1 MEQISSEIRVGY
13 SDRETNALLA
23 TVADEQRPFS
33 RHFNQSEDFFLLL
46 EDAYTVPHLP
56 IHHNVRLREPTP
68 GYAAALRSVIS
79 QVIRRAPQALKDLA
93 YFFDPSEILRP
104 CFYHLYRVEE
114 SLYLY
119 LLRIDLAMRATEA
132 TVIERGTN
140 DTTPHYSSKRLFLE
154 PTVIPL
160 EEAVRED
167 GKVVGFR
174 IRQTIS
180 QTWIGE
186 YGRGYFQQGIWMDA
200 DLTKFFSRLFLPAG
214 RKTYPYYPYLCKY
227 KTVCQ
232 SVIDLSTKGRAAMIP
247 ALHRGLSFLLPAME
261 RIQAEMRHGSFSE
274 ELDVFRELKG
284 RVPGSWY
291 APWENLRIQSYLN
304 DQDTKEYL
312 IED

>member
-1 MEQISSEIRVGY
+1 VEQISSEIRVGN

-23 TVADEQRPFS
+23 TVTDAQRPCS
-33 RHFNQSEDFFLLL
+33 RHFNQSEDFFLQL
-46 EDAYTVPHLP
+46 EEPYAVPHLP
-56 IHHNVRLREPTP
+56 IHHDVRLREPTP
-68 GYAAALRSVIS
+68 AYAAALRSVIT
-79 QVIRRAPQALKDLA
+79 QLARLAPQVLKDLS
-93 YFFDPSEILRP
+93 YFFDPAEILRP
-104 CFYHLYRVEE
+104 CFYRLYRVED

-119 LLRIDLAMRATEA
+119 LLRVDLNMRAAES

-140 DTTPHYSSKRLFLE
+140 DTTPHYRSKRIFLE

-160 EEAVRED
+160 EEAVRAD
-167 GKVVGFR
+167 GVVQGFR

-200 DLTKFFSRLFLPAG
+200 DLTKFFSRLFLPVD

-227 KTVCQ
+227 KTVCH
-232 SVIDLSTKGRAAMIP
+232 SVVDLSPRSRAALIP
-247 ALHRGLSFLLPAME
+247 MLHRCLDFLLPVME
-261 RIQAEMRHGSFSE
+261 RIQAEMKHESFSE
-274 ELDVFRELKG
+274 ELGFFRELKA

-291 APWENLRIQSYLN
+291 SPWEKFRIKAYLN
-304 DQDTKEYL
+304 EQDAKEYV